1 MVLYTCCMKCHHR
14 NVSDLVP
21 PCLCGDQLIQQLAHH
36 QIASY
41 KNQDD
46 TNRLRF
52 NWLRSSLSQTP
63 PPTPISVYLSP
74 SRFLSSS
81 LPAWHF
87 SGRFSSKKK
96 KKNSSLLVSAF
107 PQPAW
112 PYGRS
117 EAAGFG
123 WGKVPP
129 PTPQPVPSHG
139 CNSSP
144 QCIPPA
150 ADQFPP
156 ATGREVRRGRL
167 RVHLRLA

>member
-1 MVLYTCCMKCHHR
+1 MVLYTCRMKCHHR

-63 PPTPISVYLSP
+63 PPPPSLSISLHLGFSLHRSP
-74 SRFLSSS
+74 PGIS
-81 LPAWHF
+81 LAGLPV
-87 SGRFSSKKK
+87 KK

-129 PTPQPVPSHG
+129 PPQPVPSHG
-139 CNSSP
+139 CSSSP